1 MSKFSKS
8 LGSIFEMNKNQLR
21 IRKFVFNG
29 HTFRVKIPLT
39 SEADLIAK
47 RLENIDE
54 ERVAKVY
61 AEMSEAFIKNK
72 ESFLQDESLEIEYQ
86 DDDIIVKGRSL
97 SETARNK
104 ILTEQRVVEMFKLI
118 VPEEIGFDM
127 EDLTYE
133 MIEELFPFAIQM
145 QMMQLISD
153 TISPSYTEAKG
164 K

>member
-8 LGSIFEMNKNQLR
+8 LGSIFEMNKTQLR
-21 IRKFVFNG
+21 IRKFDFNG

-39 SEADLIAK
+39 IESDAISK
-47 RLENIDE
+47 RLETIDKE
-54 ERVAKVY
+54 KVSKVY
-61 AEMSEAFIKNK
+61 AELTESFIKNK
-72 ESFLQDESLEIEYQ
+72 ESFLKDESLEVEYQ

-97 SETARNK
+97 RDTARNK